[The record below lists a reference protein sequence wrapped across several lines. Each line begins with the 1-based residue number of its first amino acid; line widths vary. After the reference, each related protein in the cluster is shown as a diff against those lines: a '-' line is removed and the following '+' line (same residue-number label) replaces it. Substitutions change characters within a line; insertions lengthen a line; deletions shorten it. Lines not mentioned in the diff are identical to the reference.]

1 MRVRC
6 TRLPVKPSYCSR
18 TSFFLL
24 PNMKDIE
31 ERFDGR
37 VLQYVNQE
45 GETIAFVD
53 FAELDVAIIENHFPN
68 YLSEYLD
75 EPF

>member
-1 MRVRC
+1 
-6 TRLPVKPSYCSR
+6 
-18 TSFFLL
+18 
-24 PNMKDIE
+24 MKDIE

-53 FAELDVAIIENHFPN
+53 FAELHVSIIENHFPN